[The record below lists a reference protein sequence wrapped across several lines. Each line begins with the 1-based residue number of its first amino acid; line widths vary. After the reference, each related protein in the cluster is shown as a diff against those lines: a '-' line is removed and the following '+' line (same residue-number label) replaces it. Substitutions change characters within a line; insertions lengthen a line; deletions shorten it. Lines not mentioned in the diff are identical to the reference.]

1 MTRLASVALVFAFLA
16 GCEDSTSPEEACG
29 LPPPDTTLD
38 PSALRVGAVI
48 FACGRW
54 VESKKPSEPQAIVDI
69 FFGRRGPEDPP
80 DRPLAEHL
88 FSITNRGGTVCHQFN
103 FPAVRARIDVDRVP
117 ELGANEVYEVPD
129 LRRYDWNVTVG
140 YRRPLQDADSVQFVD
155 LGGEVRSRSDFINAL
170 SGALPDRS
178 IPVLRN
184 MEAVEYVEAQG
195 VYCLAGTAG

>member
-1 MTRLASVALVFAFLA
+1 MTRLASVALVFAFLT

-38 PSALRVGAVI
+38 PGALRVGAVV

-54 VESKKPSEPQAIVDI
+54 IKKPWERWSIKPWEPQAIVDI

-88 FSITNRGGTVCHQFN
+88 LSITNGGGTVCHQFN
-103 FPAVRARIDVDRVP
+103 FPAVRARINVDRVRK
-117 ELGANEVYEVPD
+117 LRVSSVHEVPD
-129 LRRYDWNVTVG
+129 LRRYDWNVIVG

-155 LGGEVRSRSDFINAL
+155 LWGRGE
-170 SGALPDRS
+170 
-178 IPVLRN
+178 IPL
-184 MEAVEYVEAQG
+184 
-195 VYCLAGTAG
+195 